1 MVIKFVEKCEKEENL
16 LKNLGSELDTLKEIM
31 DYVENYNVLAGN
43 AWKNE
48 VDGEM
53 CAFLGKNMSDRKI

>member
-1 MVIKFVEKCEKEENL
+1 MVIKFVKESEKIENL

-31 DYVENYNVLAGN
+31 DYVENYNDLAGN